1 MIDEEYKKLLKQ
13 YHKLSDR
20 HILVV
25 ETDMPYPDVLKV
37 VALSDKIRKAGN
49 ELVGLMRKNY
59 DQLLRAKRYGKLLQ
73 LYGNTED
80 KTKRKVLANQL
91 NDMQKSYNVTWDFC
105 RTSMIP
111 IGKKYGI
118 DAVFA
123 LTKAEDVWRGIE
135 KCLYDNGKTI
145 HFSKYGDLPCI
156 RAKQIN
162 RGIPMSVEENKL
174 QFKLGKIKFGIQ
186 VNDRFQTDEVN
197 AILSYLE
204 NPDKMNTD
212 AVNTLI
218 EEAYC
223 IDTYRPCYAI
233 LIPKMI
239 RGRYR
244 VYLHLTIEGKAK
256 SKYNKFGNLR
266 HKYGTGMIG
275 ADIGTQTVAYT
286 SDTEIGLKN
295 LSERGNSIQTSER
308 KERLYY
314 RAMDRSRRATN
325 PQNYN
330 PDGTVKKGKKT
341 WKYSKHYK
349 NLKAKHV
356 ELCRINAVNRQLAI
370 NEDANHLRSL
380 GDTFVT
386 EPKNASKLMKRAKE
400 TTVNSHGKF
409 NRKKRFGKSI
419 KNRCPSGF
427 QTTVE
432 KKFKV
437 TGGTYIEVPNN
448 YRASQY
454 DHTADDYIKKKL
466 SDRLYKLRDGTLV
479 QRDWYSS
486 FLLYCY
492 DYRTQDIDRNKCVAD
507 FGRCYDKEKALITWI
522 KANKIKIL
530 NSGIKVA

>member
-1 MIDEEYKKLLKQ
+1 MTNEEYKKLLKQ
-13 YHKLSDR
+13 FHKLSDR

-25 ETDMPYPDVLKV
+25 ETDMSFSDIQKV
-37 VALSDKIRKAGN
+37 IALSDKMRKAGN

-59 DQLLRAKRYGKLLQ
+59 DQLMRTKKYRKLRKLYGK
-73 LYGNTED
+73 TDD
-80 KTKRKVLANQL
+80 KTKRKSLASQL
-91 NDMQKSYNVTWDFC
+91 NEMQKEYKITWEFC

-111 IGKKYGI
+111 ISKKYGI
-118 DAVFA
+118 DAVFG
-123 LTKAEDVWRGIE
+123 LTKAEDIWRGME
-135 KCLYDNGKTI
+135 KCLYKNGKI
-145 HFSKYGDLPCI
+145 LHFSKYGELSCI

-162 RGIPMSVEENKL
+162 RGIPMAVKNGKL
-174 QFKLGKIKFGIQ
+174 QFKLDKTVFGIQ
-186 VNDRFQTDEVN
+186 IKDRFQNDEIN
-197 AILSYLE
+197 AIFSYLAE
-204 NPDKMNTD
+204 PDIIDKK
-212 AVNTLI
+212 AVETLMD
-218 EEAYC
+218 EAYC
-223 IDTYRPCYAI
+223 VDTYRPCYAT
-233 LIPKMI
+233 LVPKKI
-239 RGRYR
+239 RGKYR

-256 SKYNKFGNLR
+256 PKYDRFGKPR
-266 HKYGTGMIG
+266 HKFSKGVVG

-295 LSERGNSIQTSER
+295 LSERGNSIRKSER
-308 KERLYY
+308 SERLYY

-330 PDGTVKKGKKT
+330 EDGTIKKGRKT
-341 WKYSKHYK
+341 WQYSNHYK
-349 NLKAKHV
+349 KLKAKHT
-356 ELCRINAVNRQLAI
+356 ELCRINAANRQLAI

-380 GDTFVT
+380 GDIFVT

-400 TTVNSHGKF
+400 TTENAKGKF
-409 NRKKRFGKSI
+409 NKKKRFGKSI

-437 TGGTYIEVPNN
+437 SGGTYIEVPNN

-466 SDRLYKLRDGTLV
+466 SDRMYKLTDGTLV

-486 FLLYCY
+486 YLLYCY
-492 DYRTQDIDRNKCVAD
+492 DYKTKDIDKNKCMAE
-507 FGRCYDKEKALITWI
+507 FEKCYSKEKALIKWI

-530 NSGIKVA
+530 NSGIKIA